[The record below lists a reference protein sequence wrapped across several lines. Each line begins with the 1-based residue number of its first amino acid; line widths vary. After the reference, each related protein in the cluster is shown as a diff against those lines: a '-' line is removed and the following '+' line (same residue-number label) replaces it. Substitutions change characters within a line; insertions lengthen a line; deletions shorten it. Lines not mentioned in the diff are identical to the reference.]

1 MASTLILNRGRKP
14 LVFKYFVLALLLIL
28 FVFPVT
34 AQDAGLSVDASQP
47 LGAINPFVY
56 GANYGPWAL
65 APVDMWPMVE
75 TSGIT
80 YLRFPAG
87 NWGDQNDISEAQL
100 DMFITQARKWK
111 MEPHVHVRLL
121 NGTPEKAAELV
132 RYANIEKGYNIRYW
146 SIGNEP
152 NLFKDYT
159 VEQFNKDWRPI
170 AEAMLKVDPKII
182 LTGPEVSQYPPNDDP
197 NDYRAP
203 LREWV
208 RQFLKVNGDLVGL
221 VSIHRYP
228 FPLSMSS
235 GAETDDQ
242 LRENPDEWDTII
254 PDLHKVI
261 QDAIGHDLPVAVTEV
276 NSNWDNGAS
285 APTTFIHSIWWAD
298 VLGRMIRQRVEIVNY
313 FALFTKDSNFGLL
326 GRYDARPAYY
336 VYQLYKQF
344 GTQLLTSASS
354 DKDVSV
360 TAALKNDGSLTLIIV
375 NRAADEKTMP
385 IKLKGFTP
393 VSAAEV
399 WLMDKDHKA
408 EQIGTQDFTTGTLTL
423 PAESATLYVIP
434 ASK

>member
-1 MASTLILNRGRKP
+1 MTLVSILNKGLKP
-14 LVFKYFVLALLLIL
+14 LVFKYLFFALLLTLIVL
-28 FVFPVT
+28 PVT
-34 AQDAGLSVDASQP
+34 AQDSGLSVDASQP
-47 LGAINPFVY
+47 IGAINPFVY
-56 GANYGPWAL
+56 GVNYGPWAL
-65 APVDMWPMVE
+65 VPVDMWPMVDV
-75 TSGIT
+75 SGIT

-87 NWGDQNDISEAQL
+87 NWGDQNDITEPQL
-100 DMFITQARKWK
+100 DLFITQAHQWNA
-111 MEPHVHVRLL
+111 EPHIHVRLQ

-132 RYANIEKGYNIRYW
+132 RYANIEKGYNVRYW

-152 NLFKDYT
+152 NLFKGYT

-182 LTGPEVSQYPPNDDP
+182 LTGPEVSQYPPTDDP
-197 NDYRAP
+197 SDYQAP

-208 RQFLKVNGDLVGL
+208 RQFLKVNGDLVGV

-242 LRENPDEWDTII
+242 LRANPDEWDRII

-261 QDAIGHDLPVAVTEV
+261 IDATGHDLPVAVTEI

-298 VLGRMIRQRVEIVNY
+298 VLGRLIRQRVEIVNY

-326 GRYDARPAYY
+326 ARYDARPAYY

-344 GTQLLTSASS
+344 GTQLLTSAST

-360 TAALKNDGSLTLIIV
+360 TAALKDDGSLTLIIV
-375 NRAADEKTMP
+375 NRAAEAKTIP
-385 IKLKGFTP
+385 IKLKGFTLAG
-393 VSAAEV
+393 AADV
-399 WLMDKDHKA
+399 WLLDKDHKA
-408 EQIGTQDFTTGTLTL
+408 ENTGTQDFTSGSLTL
-423 PAESATLYVIP
+423 PAESATLYILP

>member
-14 LVFKYFVLALLLIL
+14 LVFKYLVLALLLIL

-75 TSGIT
+75 NSGIT

-132 RYANIEKGYNIRYW
+132 RYANIEKDYNIRYW

-182 LTGPEVSQYPPNDDP
+182 LTGPEVSQYPP
-197 NDYRAP
+197 
-203 LREWV
+203 E
-208 RQFLKVNGDLVGL
+208 
-221 VSIHRYP
+221 
-228 FPLSMSS
+228 
-235 GAETDDQ
+235 
-242 LRENPDEWDTII
+242 
-254 PDLHKVI
+254 
-261 QDAIGHDLPVAVTEV
+261 
-276 NSNWDNGAS
+276 
-285 APTTFIHSIWWAD
+285 
-298 VLGRMIRQRVEIVNY
+298 
-313 FALFTKDSNFGLL
+313 
-326 GRYDARPAYY
+326 
-336 VYQLYKQF
+336 
-344 GTQLLTSASS
+344 
-354 DKDVSV
+354 
-360 TAALKNDGSLTLIIV
+360 
-375 NRAADEKTMP
+375 
-385 IKLKGFTP
+385 
-393 VSAAEV
+393 
-399 WLMDKDHKA
+399 
-408 EQIGTQDFTTGTLTL
+408 
-423 PAESATLYVIP
+423 
-434 ASK
+434 